1 MFENV
6 NDFTI
11 YGHGSHICHVTK
23 HIFINFQFLVP
34 KHFHMNLVSNG
45 LVVSEKNKF

>member
-1 MFENV
+1 MFETV

-23 HIFINFQFLVP
+23 HICIHFHFLVP
-34 KHFHMNLVSNG
+34 KSFPMKS
-45 LVVSEKNKF
+45 SDKWPSDF